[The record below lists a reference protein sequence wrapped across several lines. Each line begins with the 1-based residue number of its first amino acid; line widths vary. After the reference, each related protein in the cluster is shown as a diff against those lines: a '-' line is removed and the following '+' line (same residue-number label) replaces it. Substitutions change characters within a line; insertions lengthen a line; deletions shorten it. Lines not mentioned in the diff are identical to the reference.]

1 MVICLCRGNV
11 ILLVLYQIFIP
22 YLQAHKPQHWPAL
35 TYVDKVRR
43 RKRDLEGFP
52 EQSGSHF
59 ERRGRMDDRQDEDS
73 SKVDMT
79 RNVDQVLGILGA
91 IYNFK
96 YKNG

>member
-1 MVICLCRGNV
+1 M
-11 ILLVLYQIFIP
+11 
-22 YLQAHKPQHWPAL
+22 
-35 TYVDKVRR
+35 DKVRR
-43 RKRDLEGFP
+43 RKRDEKGLP
-52 EQSGSHF
+52 EESGSHF